1 MEVIEPSMK
10 YDLTQTQV
18 LQIMAWLEEFERYY
32 CDSDILILKNIA
44 NKAVVNMYLDE
55 TDVYELIEVL
65 PRMIPL
71 PKEEPRVNSEIQNT
85 DWNEYIDVRRAR
97 YKREMERLH
106 QVLSN
111 WVFMQS
117 AVYRKNMEPLDRP
130 VERLKSNSI
139 GLGIKK

>member
-1 MEVIEPSMK
+1 MK
-10 YDLTQTQV
+10 YNLTQTQA
-18 LQIMAWLEEFERYY
+18 LQITAWLEDFERYY
-32 CDSDILILKNIA
+32 CDSDNLILRNIA

-71 PKEEPRVNSEIQNT
+71 PKEEPRITSEIQNT
-85 DWNEYIDVRRAR
+85 DWNDYIDERRAR

-106 QVLSN
+106 QELSN

-130 VERLKSNSI
+130 IERSKANNI